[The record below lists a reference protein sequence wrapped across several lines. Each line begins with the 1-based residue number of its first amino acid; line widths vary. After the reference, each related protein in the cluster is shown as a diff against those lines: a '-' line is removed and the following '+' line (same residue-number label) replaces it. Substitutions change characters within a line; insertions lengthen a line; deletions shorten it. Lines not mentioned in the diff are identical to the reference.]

1 MRRKYRKSPGSVWSL
16 FLAGSARLIPATTRV
31 IVAEGNY
38 LLLNR
43 APWTRLMPLFDV
55 KVLVTVPEPVLRARL
70 TARWQHYNLTP
81 DEIAWKLDGNDL
93 PNGRVIMAESLGADY
108 LLPNG

>member
-1 MRRKYRKSPGSVWSL
+1 MDADLMAFIGHTAHLIRVQQYVRALCGELQKNPAYAETLTPAYVET
-16 FLAGSARLIPATTRV
+16 LAGSVPMYDMGTVGIPDR
-31 IVAEGNY
+31 I
-38 LLLNR
+38 LLKPGR
-43 APWTRLMPLFDV
+43 
-55 KVLVTVPEPVLRARL
+55 
-70 TARWQHYNLTP
+70 LTP